1 MHNIVIKII
10 YEWKGRKR
18 EGGRDRV
25 REGERER
32 VGEIKYVNCINR
44 GTRRTRSFNLAAAI
58 VKLVWSSNLN
68 LWDKARFENEASFFL
83 RHLFTAFSRC
93 IFSLRVSSK
102 KKRKKEFF
110 VFLYYK
116 SRFQTYSYYAFY
128 ATLTSISSKNKK
140 KVSFFLYYNLLKIKN
155 ESLSFCYITNL
166 DSKIIPI
173 IQFTRLWLWLRVS
186 NLLCLFPSIELIVD
200 FPQRNRLSAKVLDD
214 TFYHLGATRPL
225 LNFV

>member
-140 KVSFFLYYNLLKIKN
+140 KGLVLLILQSSKNKKWKSFVLLYYKSRFQNYSYHTIYTTLTL
-155 ESLSFCYITNL
+155 IT
-166 DSKIIPI
+166 
-173 IQFTRLWLWLRVS
+173 R
-186 NLLCLFPSIELIVD
+186 
-200 FPQRNRLSAKVLDD
+200 
-214 TFYHLGATRPL
+214 
-225 LNFV
+225 